1 MIVSTES
8 VELYVDTLLGD
19 PGPHFSVSAVAN
31 RQVSHRHRFGAADNG
46 YSQCQRGGEP
56 STLSPLA

>member
-8 VELYVDTLLGD
+8 VELYVDTLLRD

-31 RQVSHRHRFGAADNG
+31 RQVSRRHRSAQLTMDTRNVSVEG
-46 YSQCQRGGEP
+46 SRP
-56 STLSPLA
+56 R